1 MKTYSSAVV
10 LVLLLFLS
18 SFFALDQTSAT
29 KITAGQLSITEGQSF
44 DINISLYPT
53 QPVKSYEFKLS
64 FDPTIFRVDSIEP
77 GNFFERW
84 QVFYSPNYG
93 IIDNV
98 NGTVINSY
106 ALIMGMGNT
115 SDSGTLLVYKC
126 TALAVGMS
134 QVRLIGAGATNETK
148 YVDLEVENGAV
159 LVLKAPDKPIDN
171 EPDNKPDSKP
181 NINDKD
187 KTPGQKASEY
197 DYTPIAT
204 IVISFAI
211 VTVGL
216 SLLRKR

>member
-1 MKTYSSAVV
+1 MFG
-10 LVLLLFLS
+10 LILIN
-18 SFFALDQTSAT
+18 TSAGS
-29 KITAGQLSITEGQSF
+29 KITAGQLSITEGESF
-44 DINISLYPT
+44 DISISLYPT

-64 FDPTIFRVDSIEP
+64 FDPAIFRVDSIEP
-77 GNFFERW
+77 GDFFEGW

-106 ALIMGMGNT
+106 ALIVGMGNT

-171 EPDNKPDSKP
+171 EPDNKPDNKP

-187 KTPGQKASEY
+187 KTPGQQASEY

>member
-1 MKTYSSAVV
+1 MKSHSPAVALIV
-10 LVLLLFLS
+10 MLFLM
-18 SFFALDQTSAT
+18 FGLILIYTSAAS
-29 KITAGQLSITEGQSF
+29 KITAGQLSVTEGQSF
-44 DINISLYPT
+44 DISISLFPT

-64 FDPTIFRVDSIEP
+64 FDPAIFKVDSIEP
-77 GNFFERW
+77 GNFFEGW

-93 IIDNV
+93 IIDNT

-106 ALIMGMGNT
+106 ALIVGLGNT
-115 SDSGTLLVYKC
+115 SNSGTLLVYKC

-134 QVRLIGAGATNETK
+134 QVQLIGAGTTNETK
-148 YVDLEVENGAV
+148 YVDLEIENGAV
-159 LVLKAPDKPIDN
+159 LVLKAPDEPIDN
-171 EPDNKPDSKP
+171 EPDDKPKITDE
-181 NINDKD
+181 D
-187 KTPGQKASEY
+187 KTPGELASEY